1 MKWERY
7 VIRTGCF
14 LFLVCTKMYFVDQC
28 IGIVLFRVYLVID
41 SVVEI
46 WWLLIFNVDDY
57 KNIIDLNEEVTVD
70 TSYL

>member
-1 MKWERY
+1 
-7 VIRTGCF
+7 
-14 LFLVCTKMYFVDQC
+14 MYFVDQC